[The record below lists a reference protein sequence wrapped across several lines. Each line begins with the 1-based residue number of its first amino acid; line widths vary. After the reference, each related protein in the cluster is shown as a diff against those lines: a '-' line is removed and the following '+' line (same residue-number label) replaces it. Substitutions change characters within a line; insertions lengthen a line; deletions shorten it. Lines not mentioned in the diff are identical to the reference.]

1 MRTDR
6 HNKINSKVV
15 KQEDKQKEKTLKN
28 LKEKNV

>member
-6 HNKINSKVV
+6 HNEINSKVV

>member
-1 MRTDR
+1 MRTDI